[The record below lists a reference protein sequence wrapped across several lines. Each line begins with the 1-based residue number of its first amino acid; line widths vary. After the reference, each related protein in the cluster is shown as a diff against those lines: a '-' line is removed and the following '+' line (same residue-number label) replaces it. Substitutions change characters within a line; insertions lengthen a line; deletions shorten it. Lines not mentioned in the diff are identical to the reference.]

1 MTPIS
6 DELLSKPAN
15 SYVAVRGDRTLLE
28 ALYAL
33 QAEDGREWWFLIV
46 ELGERRY
53 LAARFG
59 AFRERL
65 AAQGEA
71 LLALPLRDV
80 GDPLVPVEVVD
91 RGVDL
96 SLAERRAERSP
107 AGLVIVLEAGGPP
120 AGIAGVLSV
129 GGTRDAPS
137 FDGPSLLAL
146 AGLPDTGFGGA
157 VEEAAPEAPA
167 AAEPGRSTTKRRE
180 EADRIAVGIGGSV
193 ESGGQVIVAG
203 DDVNIYTAPP
213 DEETRVQF
221 RRFEAAFPQEVHLGV
236 EEKLF
241 VAVLLPDR
249 PSPFTGVI
257 RPQSTGSTDEVPIP
271 TPVDARTGRLKPVD
285 IEVSITTTGFKVK
298 GDTVKSLTVWP
309 DGRTAMR
316 WFLLEPEEA
325 GRQQI
330 MIELVYNQRLLDEI
344 TLEAEVFRPEA
355 RARRL
360 LNLSLSVVAFNLQFS
375 FGLGPAAA

>member
-28 ALYAL
+28 ALHAL
-33 QAEDGREWWFLIV
+33 QAEDGQEWWFLVV

-53 LAARFG
+53 LAARFS

-71 LLALPLRDV
+71 LLAMPLRDV

-91 RGVDL
+91 REVDL
-96 SLAERRAERSP
+96 SLAEGRAERNP
-107 AGLVIVLEAGGPP
+107 AGLVVVLEVGGPT

-129 GGTRDAPS
+129 GGTREAPA
-137 FDGPSLLAL
+137 FDEPSLFAL

-167 AAEPGRSTTKRRE
+167 AAQPGRPAAKRRE
-180 EADRIAVGIGGSV
+180 KADRIAVDIGGSV
-193 ESGGQVIVAG
+193 ESGGEVIIAG
-203 DDVNIYTAPP
+203 DDVNIYTTPP

-249 PSPFTGVI
+249 PSPFADVL
-257 RPQSTGSTDEVPIP
+257 RPQSTGSTDEVGIP
-271 TPVDARTGRLKPVD
+271 TPVDARTGRLKSVD

-316 WFLLEPEEA
+316 WFLLEPEET
-325 GRQQI
+325 GRQQV
-330 MIELVYNQRLLDEI
+330 MIELTYNKRLLDEI
-344 TLEAEVFRPEA
+344 TLEAEVFKPET